1 MRNGPHT
8 DLGTFTLLSRQQ
20 GVGGLQAWNEADG
33 WFAPPYNPDAI
44 GCIRREAD
52 SGEPV
57 VLDLV
62 PFEPGGQVG
71 VEIIPDH
78 HDRAVELDVR
88 ADQQIPVV
96 LPPRR
101 PRARHGASAPP
112 TAHSPQTLRDHSG
125 LLTRSEPFRSLK
137 PDPLTKSRGSAVR
150 PPPSG

>member
-20 GVGGLQAWNEADG
+20 GVGGLQAWNEADS

-71 VEIIPDH
+71 VETIPDH

-96 LPPRR
+96 LPGQALADALEQEMSAGRWMRR
-101 PRARHGASAPP
+101 LG
-112 TAHSPQTLRDHSG
+112 SPG
-125 LLTRSEPFRSLK
+125 L
-137 PDPLTKSRGSAVR
+137 
-150 PPPSG
+150 